1 MLTGKAEYRWSRY
14 RSDANRN
21 RFRVRL
27 DVERLEVREVLAA
40 AFVPQELLVQFSD
53 NSSEMRAAAL
63 MTIQGELRETIE
75 TSAMRMGK
83 ESPINRIQIP
93 KNASMETAIR
103 ELAKLPGVISVEPNW
118 WVQTSAISNDP
129 SYTTNSQLWG
139 MYSDD
144 SPVAVGGSGTTNAFG
159 SQAEEAWNQDYV
171 GSRSVVIGIIDEGVD
186 INHPDLDANIWT
198 NAFDTAGDGIDNDG
212 NGYID
217 DIHGWDFFNN
227 DASVYDGSGDD
238 HGTHVA
244 GTIGAEGGNGLGV
257 AGVNWQV
264 TMIPSKFLGP
274 TGGSTSNAVK
284 ALDYLTDLKTRHGV
298 NIVASSNSWGGGGYS
313 AALHAAINR
322 AAAADILFVAAA
334 GNATSNNDSVA
345 NYPSNY
351 STLQNSTGAT
361 DKASYEA
368 VIAVASIT
376 STGLISSFSNYGANT
391 VDIGAPG
398 SSIVSTLPGGTY
410 GSYSGTSMATPHV
423 SGAVALY
430 ASVHPQATSDQ
441 IRQAV
446 LSSAKPTSS
455 LSGKSVTGGRLD
467 VTALVQ
473 VVPPS
478 TAPSVSIASA
488 SVSEGNS
495 GSTSLVFNVTLSA
508 ASTNDVTVDFATTP
522 GTALAGSDYT
532 TTSGTLTFLAGQ
544 TTKTIT
550 VNVVGD
556 TSVEPNE
563 TFNVNLS
570 NPVNAQIGTA
580 IGTGSIIN
588 DDVAVTPSLAIN
600 DVSGLESAG
609 TFTFTV
615 TLSTASA
622 NTVSVNYATA
632 NGTARA
638 GSNRDYIATS
648 GTLRFTPGQLTKTVS
663 VRINND
669 TTVESSETFTVRLS
683 NATNA
688 TLADSS
694 GLGTIVDNDGRVAGA
709 SLDDSYS
716 ANDEF
721 FAEFSMKSEESLS
734 FPLAGPSDLSFMSL
748 QSALDPFGQTD
759 DQVISGLVNNILR
772 RAMRRKS

>member
-1 MLTGKAEYRWSRY
+1 MLTGKAEYRLSRY

-63 MTIQGELRETIE
+63 MTVQGELRETIE

-93 KNASMETAIR
+93 KNASMETAIL

-118 WVQTSAISNDP
+118 WVQTSAVSNDP

-284 ALDYLTDLKTRHGV
+284 ALDYLTDLKTRHGI

-508 ASTNDVTVDFATTP
+508 ASTNDVTVDFTTTP

-721 FAEFSMKSEESLS
+721 FAEFSMNSEESLS

-748 QSALDPFGQTD
+748 QFALDPFGQTD
-759 DQVISGLVNNILR
+759 DHVISGLVNNILR

>member
-1 MLTGKAEYRWSRY
+1 MLTGKAEYRLSRY
-14 RSDANRN
+14 RSDATRN

-63 MTIQGELRETIE
+63 MTVQGELRETIE

-93 KNASMETAIR
+93 KNASMETAIL

-118 WVQTSAISNDP
+118 WVQTSAVSNDP

-334 GNATSNNDSVA
+334 GNATSNNDSVV

-361 DKASYEA
+361 DRASYEA

-398 SSIVSTLPGGTY
+398 SSIFSTLPGGTY

-508 ASTNDVTVDFATTP
+508 ASTNDVTVDFTTTP

-544 TTKTIT
+544 TTQTIT

-563 TFNVNLS
+563 TFTVNLS

-648 GTLRFTPGQLTKTVS
+648 GTLRFTPGQLTKTLS

-709 SLDDSYS
+709 SLSDSSS

-721 FAEFSMKSEESLS
+721 FAEFSMNSEESLS

>member
-1 MLTGKAEYRWSRY
+1 MLTGKAAYRWSRY
-14 RSDANRN
+14 GSDANRN

-27 DVERLEVREVLAA
+27 DFERLEVREVLAA

-63 MTIQGELRETIE
+63 MTVQGELRETIE

-93 KNASMETAIR
+93 KNASMETAIL

-118 WVQTSAISNDP
+118 WVQTSAVSNDP

-284 ALDYLTDLKTRHGV
+284 ALDYLTDLKTRHGI

-376 STGLISSFSNYGANT
+376 STGLLSSFSNYGANT

-455 LSGKSVTGGRLD
+455 LSGKSVTAGRLD

-544 TTKTIT
+544 TTQTIT

-563 TFNVNLS
+563 TFTVNLS
-570 NPVNAQIGTA
+570 NPVNAQVGTA

-600 DVSGLESAG
+600 DVSGLENAG

-615 TLSTASA
+615 TLSTASE

-632 NGTARA
+632 NGTARS

-694 GLGTIVDNDGRVAGA
+694 GLGTIVDNDGGIAGA
-709 SLDDSYS
+709 SLSDSSS

-721 FAEFSMKSEESLS
+721 FAEFSLNSEESLS
-734 FPLAGPSDLSFMSL
+734 SSLAGPSDLSFMTF
-748 QSALDPFGQTD
+748 QSELDPFGQTD